1 MKRVPDFVGQVG
13 QQKVK
18 RQTPFQCRVRVGGSK
33 DMILLKFTSET
44 FKTDPVL
51 SDKPGPYATVKR
63 RNQIAIQVA
72 PDLWRSA
79 ETRRDSDYDF
89 LKGLG
94 RAGAVV
100 EFLFDVTEG
109 PGPQSF
115 GEFANARINEPMMIS
130 VWPNPERRYP
140 VRVRGERL
148 VFCMS
153 AHRNDPYRIADTA
166 HADDLLHYKKL
177 SNSHLLK

>member
-1 MKRVPDFVGQVG
+1 
-13 QQKVK
+13 
-18 RQTPFQCRVRVGGSK
+18 
-33 DMILLKFTSET
+33 MILLKFTRET
-44 FKTDPVL
+44 FKADPVL
-51 SDKPGPYATVKR
+51 SDKPGPDATVKR
-63 RNQIAIQVA
+63 RNQITIEVA
-72 PDLWRSA
+72 SNLWRSA

-100 EFLFDVTEG
+100 KFPFDMPEG

-115 GEFANARINEPMMIS
+115 GEFTNARINGAMMIS
-130 VWPNPERRYP
+130 VWPNPERRNA
-140 VRVRGERL
+140 VRIRGEGL

-166 HADDLLHYKKL
+166 HADDLLRYKKP